1 LVEVT
6 ATGSEP
12 FKVTV
17 DELIFKVLVFV
28 FTDEIPLVVN
38 ENPLVI

>member
-1 LVEVT
+1 VAVI

-12 FKVTV
+12 LKVTV
-17 DELIFKVLVFV
+17 EELMSKVLVFV